1 MQADGQFGHPV
12 PMLGRRQLGRGLVGR
27 DGSRHE
33 EHSVE
38 GQGLAD
44 LVGEKQVSE
53 VDRVERAAED
63 ADLGHRGRYSR
74 TWPSPIKTNLVV
86 VSSRTPTGP
95 RACSREVEMP
105 ISAPMPNCEPSTRR
119 VEALTRTA
127 AASTSRVNRRLFQ
140 RSDVTISRASPNPW
154 HRMCSMAASRP
165 STTRIAT
172 I

>member
-1 MQADGQFGHPV
+1 
-12 PMLGRRQLGRGLVGR
+12 MLRRRQLGRGLVGR
-27 DGSRHE
+27 DGGRHE
-33 EHSVE
+33 EHSVK

-44 LVGEKQVSE
+44 LVGEEQVAE

-63 ADLGHRGRYSR
+63 TDLGHRGRYSR

-95 RACSREVEMP
+95 RACRREVEMP

-127 AASTSRVNRRLFQ
+127 AASTSRVKRRLLR
-140 RSDVTISRASPNPW
+140 RSNVTMASARPDPWRRIWSRA
-154 HRMCSMAASRP
+154 ASSP
-165 STTRIAT
+165 STTRTAMM
-172 I
+172 